1 VAGAINRIEDG
12 KKQVSIIERERKNES
27 FFSGVLV
34 LSLSAVIVKIIGL
47 VYKIP
52 MLKLLGSEGMGYFNS
67 AYEIYALF
75 CVIATSGLPVA
86 MSVLIS
92 SSGDNK
98 SRAAH
103 ILRVALRLFFA
114 LGIVGAFTM
123 LALAK
128 PLAEFFGSDKAFYC
142 IAAISPTVF
151 LICISSAYRGYFQG
165 LGKMLPTAISQVIEA
180 LGKLFIGLALA
191 FVAFDMG
198 FSGEIVA
205 AFAVMGLTLGTAV
218 SALYLALSQ
227 RFARVKEPMT
237 LSGTERAEKRKIA
250 YKLLRIAFPITLSSA
265 VISIVRVI
273 DMAMILRR
281 MQSAGMPSDEV
292 FAAYGS
298 YTTLA
303 VPLFSVAPSLITA
316 VSLPLV
322 PTLSAAIGEGNE
334 GAQRR
339 AIGDAVK
346 LTCMLAMPISFGL
359 CLFAPQILSLV
370 FSGEEQAIVTSAPLL
385 SILSLSVPLS
395 CLVTIGNAIL
405 QSYGRA
411 SIPIWSMTAGA
422 IIKIILAYFL
432 IGNKDIGIAG
442 APISTLLCDLTINA
456 INFYCINK
464 QLPSP
469 IRISDTVARPFAASL
484 ISVTSARILYML
496 AEKRMGESSPLTLLA
511 IGAAALIY
519 LPIGLMT
526 GAIDINMMAEMP
538 VLKRFVPQRY
548 KNANKQ

>member
-1 VAGAINRIEDG
+1 VAGAIRRIEDE
-12 KKQVSIIERERKNES
+12 KKQVSLIEKEDRKES

-47 VYKIP
+47 IYKIP
-52 MLKLLGSEGMGYFNS
+52 MFKLLGSEGMGYFNS

-75 CVIATSGLPVA
+75 CVIATAGLPVA

-92 SSGDNK
+92 SGKDTER
-98 SRAAH
+98 RAGQ
-103 ILRVALRLFFA
+103 ILKVALGLFLVLGAIGALIMLVLARPFA
-114 LGIVGAFTM
+114 QFLNG
-123 LALAK
+123 
-128 PLAEFFGSDKAFYC
+128 DKAFYC
-142 IAAISPTVF
+142 ISAISPTVF

-165 LGKMLPTAISQVIEA
+165 LGKMLPTAISQIIEA

-191 FVAFDMG
+191 FIAFDMG

-218 SALYLALSQ
+218 SALYLILAK
-227 RFARVKEPMT
+227 RFSNSSKQTKLLRPANN
-237 LSGTERAEKRKIA
+237 RKIA
-250 YKLLRIAFPITLSSA
+250 SKLLRIAFPITLSSA

-281 MQSAGMPSDEV
+281 MQSTGIPADEV
-292 FAAYGS
+292 FSVYGS

-334 GAQRR
+334 RAQRR

-370 FSGEEQAIVTSAPLL
+370 FSGEEQAIAISAPLL

-395 CLVTIGNAIL
+395 CLVTVGNAIL

-432 IGNKDIGIAG
+432 IGNKDVSIAG
-442 APISTLLCDLTINA
+442 APISTLLCDLTINSV
-456 INFYCINK
+456 NFHYIHK
-464 QLPSP
+464 QLPDP
-469 IRISDTVARPFAASL
+469 IRVRDTVVRPFAAAL
-484 ISVTSARILYML
+484 ISVTAARILYML
-496 AEKRMGESSPLTLLA
+496 AEKRMGESSLLTLLA

-519 LPIGLMT
+519 LPVGLMT
-526 GAIDINMMAEMP
+526 GAIDKNMMAEMP

>member
-1 VAGAINRIEDG
+1 MAGAIRRIEDE
-12 KKQVSIIERERKNES
+12 KKQVSLIEKEDRKES

-47 VYKIP
+47 IYKIP
-52 MLKLLGSEGMGYFNS
+52 MFKLLGSEGMGYFNS

-75 CVIATSGLPVA
+75 CVIATAGLPVA

-92 SSGDNK
+92 SGKDTER
-98 SRAAH
+98 RAGQ
-103 ILRVALRLFFA
+103 ILKVALGLFLVLGAIGALIMLVLARPFA
-114 LGIVGAFTM
+114 QFLNG
-123 LALAK
+123 
-128 PLAEFFGSDKAFYC
+128 DKAFYC
-142 IAAISPTVF
+142 IAAISPTMF

-191 FVAFDMG
+191 FIAFDMG

-218 SALYLALSQ
+218 SALYLILAK
-227 RFARVKEPMT
+227 RFSNSSKQTKLLRPT
-237 LSGTERAEKRKIA
+237 NNRKIA
-250 YKLLRIAFPITLSSA
+250 SKLLRIAFPITLSSA

-281 MQSAGMPSDEV
+281 MQSAGMPADEV
-292 FAAYGS
+292 FSAYGS

-346 LTCMLAMPISFGL
+346 LTCTVAMPISFGL

-395 CLVTIGNAIL
+395 CLVTVGNAIL

-432 IGNKDIGIAG
+432 IGNKDVSIAG

-496 AEKRMGESSPLTLLA
+496 AEKRMGESSLLTLLA
-511 IGAAALIY
+511 IGSAALIY
-519 LPIGLMT
+519 LPVGLMT
-526 GAIDINMMAEMP
+526 GAIDKNMMAEMP

-548 KNANKQ
+548 KNSNKQ

>member
-1 VAGAINRIEDG
+1 MAGAIRRIEDE
-12 KKQVSIIERERKNES
+12 KKQVSLIEKEDRKES

-47 VYKIP
+47 IYKIP
-52 MLKLLGSEGMGYFNS
+52 MFKLLGSEGMGYFNS

-75 CVIATSGLPVA
+75 CVIATAGLPVA
-86 MSVLIS
+86 MSVMIS
-92 SSGDNK
+92 SSKDTER
-98 SRAAH
+98 RAGQ
-103 ILRVALRLFFA
+103 ILKVALGLFLVLGAIGALIMLVLARPFA
-114 LGIVGAFTM
+114 QFLNG
-123 LALAK
+123 
-128 PLAEFFGSDKAFYC
+128 DKAFYC

-191 FVAFDMG
+191 FIAFDMG

-218 SALYLALSQ
+218 SALYLILAK
-227 RFARVKEPMT
+227 RFSNSSKQTKLLRPT
-237 LSGTERAEKRKIA
+237 NNRKIA
-250 YKLLRIAFPITLSSA
+250 SKLLRIAFPITLSSA
-265 VISIVRVI
+265 VISVVRVI

-281 MQSAGMPSDEV
+281 MQSAGMPADEV
-292 FAAYGS
+292 FSAYGS

-346 LTCMLAMPISFGL
+346 LTCTVAMPISFGL

-370 FSGEEQAIVTSAPLL
+370 FSGEEQAIATSAPLL

-395 CLVTIGNAIL
+395 CLVTVGNAIL

-411 SIPIWSMTAGA
+411 AIPIWSMTAGA

-432 IGNKDIGIAG
+432 IGNKDVSIAG

-484 ISVTSARILYML
+484 ISVTSARTLYML
-496 AEKRMGESSPLTLLA
+496 AEKRMGESSLLTLLA
-511 IGAAALIY
+511 IGSAALIY
-519 LPIGLMT
+519 LPVGLMT
-526 GAIDINMMAEMP
+526 GAIDKNMMAEMP

-548 KNANKQ
+548 KNSNKQ